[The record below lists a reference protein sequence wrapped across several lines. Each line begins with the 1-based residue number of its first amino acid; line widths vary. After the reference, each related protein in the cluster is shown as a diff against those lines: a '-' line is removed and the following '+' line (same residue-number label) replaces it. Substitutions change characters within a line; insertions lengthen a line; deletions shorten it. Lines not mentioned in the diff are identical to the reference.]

1 METLVELLA
10 DSARRFAP
18 ATAVSIMSGVR
29 EDRWSYRRLDEF
41 SSRVSRLLQDRGL
54 AKGHRVVL
62 WAPNCPQWVA
72 AWFGCLRA
80 GVVAVPLDLRS
91 APDFVARVT
100 SQTQPSLAFLC
111 RQTVQNWPGEGLPV
125 VLLEDL
131 EELVDGLGP
140 GQFPS
145 VTATDI
151 AQLMFTSGTTG
162 DPKGVV
168 LSHHNVVSNVLACS
182 HQVPVGPRSRLL
194 SLLPLSHMLEQTGG
208 LLVPLHNGASVAYP
222 VSRQPKTIFKTMQR
236 QRVTNL
242 VVVPQALQLFMN
254 AIEREV
260 QAKGKVAQWRAMQ
273 RLALK
278 LPVRVRRWLFRS
290 VHRRMGGGLAYAM
303 SGGAYL
309 DPALARKWA
318 ALGVPVLQ
326 GYGATE
332 TSPVIT
338 TNTFRQQKPG
348 SVGRVLPGQA
358 VQIDQDGEILA
369 SGPNVAQGY
378 WRNPQATQAAFDGRW
393 YRTGDLGYL
402 DDDKFLFLKG
412 RKKDMIALSSGQKV
426 YPEDIENLLN
436 QQPGIKDGVVVGLP
450 RGGGFVEVHAALLM
464 EDGADA
470 AEAVHAVN
478 QRLADHQQVRGFTLW
493 PEADFPRTH
502 TLKVKKGLVLEALV
516 RMRDGAVAA
525 SPATA
530 AAPATAALSGLQ
542 RVVASILGLTASTRP
557 LPAEALTPDKTLGG
571 DLNLDSL
578 ARVELLSAVEEE
590 LGVYLDESQVSATTT
605 LGELEAMVQAG
616 AAQPEVKFPNWG
628 RSWWCRLLRPV
639 LQSAVVFPFLRLFYG
654 MKVTGLENLKGLT
667 GPALFAANHNVKLD
681 NGFVLMALPFAWR
694 RRLCPAAARETVFV
708 HPFWKIAVPL
718 LGNGF
723 PFSRE
728 GAVRPSMERL
738 GWLMDQGHSVLIY
751 PEGRQSY
758 GGPMAA
764 FKPGAGM
771 VAVESRTPVVPVRV
785 VLNKPSVWD
794 GGSLLSRGRVE
805 VRFGPAI
812 NFPRKTDYRDATAQ
826 LEAAVRS
833 L

>member
-10 DSARRFAP
+10 DSAQRFAP
-18 ATAVSIMSGVR
+18 NTAVSIMAGVR
-29 EDRWSYRRLDEF
+29 EDRWSYRRLEDF
-41 SSRVSRLLQDRGL
+41 SVRISRLLQDRGL
-54 AKGHRVVL
+54 SKGHRAVL

-91 APDFVARVT
+91 APDFVARVAA
-100 SQTQPSLAFLC
+100 QTQPSLAILC
-111 RQTVQNWPGEGLPV
+111 RQTAQSWPVEGLPI

-131 EELVDGLGP
+131 EELADGMAP
-140 GQFPS
+140 GRFPS
-145 VTATDI
+145 VEGTDI
-151 AQLMFTSGTTG
+151 AELMFTSGTTG

-168 LSHHNVVSNVLACS
+168 LSHYNVVSNVLACS
-182 HQVPVGPRSRLL
+182 DQVPVGPGSRLL
-194 SLLPLSHMLEQTGG
+194 SLLPLSHMFEQTGG
-208 LLVPLHNGASVAYP
+208 LLVPLHRGAAVVYP

-236 QRVTNL
+236 QQVTNM
-242 VVVPQALQLFMN
+242 VVVPQALHLFMN

-260 QAKGKVAQWRAMQ
+260 QSRGKEAQWRAIQ
-273 RLALK
+273 GLALK
-278 LPVRVRRWLFRS
+278 LPVPARRWLFRS
-290 VHRRMGGGLAYAM
+290 VHRRMGGRLAYAM

-318 ALGVPVLQ
+318 SLGVPVLQ
-326 GYGATE
+326 AYGATE
-332 TSPVIT
+332 TAPAIT
-338 TNTFRQQKPG
+338 TNTFRHQKVG
-348 SVGRVLPGQA
+348 SVGRVLHGQE
-358 VQIDQDGEILA
+358 VRIDPDGEILTR
-369 SGPNVAQGY
+369 GPNVAQGY
-378 WRNPQATQAAFDGRW
+378 WRNPQATQAAFNDGW

-402 DDDKFLFLKG
+402 DQDKFLFLKG
-412 RKKDMIALSSGQKV
+412 RKKDMIALASGQKV

-436 QQPGIKDGVVVGLP
+436 QQPGVKEGVVVGLP

-464 EDGADA
+464 EDGAGA
-470 AEAVHAVN
+470 AEAVRAAN
-478 QRLADHQQVRGFTLW
+478 GRLAEHQQVRGFTLW

-502 TLKVKKGLVLEALV
+502 TLKVKKGLVLESLV
-516 RMRDGAVAA
+516 RMQGGA
-525 SPATA
+525 A
-530 AAPATAALSGLQ
+530 AAPSAPSTASPTPATLSGLQ
-542 RVVASILGLTASTRP
+542 RVVVSICP
-557 LPAEALTPDKTLGG
+557 LPAEALTPDRTLGG

-578 ARVELLSAVEEE
+578 ARVELLSAIEEE
-590 LGVYLDESQVSATTT
+590 LGVYLDESQVSAGTT
-605 LGELEAMVQAG
+605 LGELEGMVQAG

-639 LQSAVVFPFLRLFYG
+639 LQSGLVFPTLRLFYG

-667 GPALFAANHNVKLD
+667 GPVLFAANHNVMLD
-681 NGFVLMALPFAWR
+681 NGLVLMALPFAWR
-694 RRLCPAAARETVFV
+694 RRLCPAAARDTVFA
-708 HPFWKIAVPL
+708 HPFWKIAAPL
-718 LGNGF
+718 GGNAF

-758 GGPMAA
+758 GEPMAA

-771 VAVESRTPVVPVRV
+771 VAVESHTPVVPLRV
-785 VLNKPSVWD
+785 VLTKPSVWD
-794 GGSLLSRGRVE
+794 RGPLLSRGRVE
-805 VRFGPAI
+805 IRFGPAL

-826 LEAAVRS
+826 LEAAVRA